1 MKKRFV
7 AFFLSVL
14 FCAGFAASV
23 SAYAAPIHRQ
33 EQLEEKWQALDENEK
48 NEVYELLQKRAEDE
62 IQLLKRL
69 GELELLDPNIGEGVI
84 KKLQEEISRSRE
96 AGELPGIFR
105 HPPAPKERRN

>member
-1 MKKRFV
+1 MKKRFA

-14 FCAGFAASV
+14 FCAGFAASA
-23 SAYAAPIHRQ
+23 STHAAPIHRQ
-33 EQLEEKWQALDENEK
+33 KQLEEKWQALDENEK

-69 GELELLDPNIGEGVI
+69 GELELLEPDIIGGII
-84 KKLQEEISRSRE
+84 KKLQEEITRSRE
-96 AGELPGIFR
+96 AGELPGILH